1 MKRNKRSSGRIS
13 QTYRKVRLYVIMF
26 LFLLVLG
33 LNSYA
38 ILRRALLKNAKQ
50 LGTSLAR
57 SYAAEERS
65 NLTVYETLL
74 SFGTLNLDRLAEEEA
89 WEDER
94 KELWILQYFKR
105 VQAVVGDGRV
115 DPYAVMNGKIIAAN
129 PWEGDNSYDYAQTN
143 WYRMAE
149 EAEGEVIF
157 TDVYTD
163 VIYDRPVITVAQKCV
178 TDDIVIAFDI
188 FPENFQFEAGGF
200 YLPQNASFYLCD
212 KNGRMIWYDTTLT
225 GYPQEE
231 IQAYIDGLLERVEN
245 GELED
250 YDAYVRSPDNDRRAV
265 YYYEMSNGWQVILTV
280 PYNTLLGGLGQFT
293 TVFFIVMMICLLAI
307 VLIAW
312 RDIRLNA
319 QIGRTNETIRVLGN
333 SYYALYRV
341 DCRNETYEMIKGSDY
356 VRSRIPQK
364 GRYEQ
369 LREVMGEVI
378 EKEAYKEFM
387 ESFSLESIQKLVKN
401 RVKDF
406 GGDFRRLFGD
416 TYHWVN
422 IRVLFDESLLPEE
435 AVLCFREV
443 DQEKKLQFE
452 ERRLLENALENAR
465 NSEKTKQAFFS
476 NMSHDMRTPLNAII
490 SLSDLA
496 RTNIGDQEKVA
507 DYLEK
512 IRFSSRQLLELV
524 NDILDMSRL
533 EQGKIALNYQ
543 EFNLL
548 ESLES
553 MTAAFRV
560 QAEREGKHFQTVF
573 DIRSKRILGDS
584 FRISQ
589 ILNNLLSNAFKFTSE
604 GDEISLQVKQ
614 FESRGSAKFQFIVR
628 DTGLG
633 MSEEFLPHLFEP
645 YARETRFTA
654 QQISGTGLG
663 MPIVK
668 NLVTQMSGQINVESR
683 LGEGTVFTVT
693 VPFAAAEEDTVK
705 GKTPEKKP
713 GDAAFSLKGRKVLL
727 AEDNLINMEI
737 ATEILT
743 MHGVEVIQA
752 ENGVKAVEAFQA
764 SAPFSIDAI
773 LMDMQMPEM
782 DGCEAA
788 RRIRS
793 LRRPDSG
800 LPIIAVTANAFA
812 EDIAETS
819 KAGMDAHISK
829 PIDFGILCRTLE
841 KLISEKSL

>member
-1 MKRNKRSSGRIS
+1 
-13 QTYRKVRLYVIMF
+13 
-26 LFLLVLG
+26 
-33 LNSYA
+33 
-38 ILRRALLKNAKQ
+38 
-50 LGTSLAR
+50 
-57 SYAAEERS
+57 
-65 NLTVYETLL
+65 
-74 SFGTLNLDRLAEEEA
+74 
-89 WEDER
+89 
-94 KELWILQYFKR
+94 
-105 VQAVVGDGRV
+105 
-115 DPYAVMNGKIIAAN
+115 
-129 PWEGDNSYDYAQTN
+129 
-143 WYRMAE
+143 
-149 EAEGEVIF
+149 
-157 TDVYTD
+157 
-163 VIYDRPVITVAQKCV
+163 
-178 TDDIVIAFDI
+178 
-188 FPENFQFEAGGF
+188 
-200 YLPQNASFYLCD
+200 
-212 KNGRMIWYDTTLT
+212 
-225 GYPQEE
+225 
-231 IQAYIDGLLERVEN
+231 
-245 GELED
+245 
-250 YDAYVRSPDNDRRAV
+250 
-265 YYYEMSNGWQVILTV
+265 
-280 PYNTLLGGLGQFT
+280 
-293 TVFFIVMMICLLAI
+293 
-307 VLIAW
+307 
-312 RDIRLNA
+312 
-319 QIGRTNETIRVLGN
+319 
-333 SYYALYRV
+333 
-341 DCRNETYEMIKGSDY
+341 
-356 VRSRIPQK
+356 
-364 GRYEQ
+364 
-369 LREVMGEVI
+369 MGEVI

-773 LMDMQMPEM
+773 LMDMQMPEL